1 MYPYFNIRSI
11 VVLFIFATILPIKA
25 VLSDSY
31 TSNSKSFFPNAK
43 FSEATDNLKKEFSNI
58 GFTKNSNSTLGQT
71 KRTKNFD
78 LNSKASELGISQGQ
92 LSQILNNIPSDSL
105 QTDALNSS
113 VLSGQAALD
122 YYGFCVAKA
131 GDVNGD
137 GFDDIIVGSPFN
149 SQPGT
154 YAGRAFLYY
163 GGLVMSSTPALI
175 FNGEASGDMFGGA
188 VSGAGDVNGDGYA
201 DIIIGSPY
209 NSNKGKIYLYYGGPG
224 LNNSYDAAVSGGT
237 AGDWFGVSAACA
249 GDVNG
254 DGLSDFIVG
263 ANGNDAAANNA
274 GAAYLFF
281 GRTSINYSSSL
292 TLTGTG
298 AGDAFGSVVSS
309 AGDVNGDGYSDVLV
323 SAFLNDAGGVDA
335 GRVYCYFG
343 GASMNNVVDVTFT
356 GQAGSDEF
364 GRGINSAG
372 DVNGDGYSDIIIGAP
387 NNDGGATNAGRVYIY
402 YGGSSVDNT
411 ADKTITSIYANTNFG
426 YSVAGIGDV
435 NGDAFDDVIVGIP
448 QSNRT
453 AANYGAADVYF
464 GGINMDIYPDILL
477 NGNETNSSFGYSVS
491 TAGDLNG
498 DGYFDFLVG
507 APYNNGNAIGKV
519 FIYKNSLTGEDIA
532 DWKYVGDIDNEF
544 LGMSVKSAGDVNGDG
559 YTDFM
564 VNSKKFENN
573 GGSVF
578 LFHGG
583 PLLDNI
589 PDVIFNGTTDYFG
602 YSVSGAG
609 DVNGDGYSDI
619 IIGDPNYNNAR
630 GRANIFFG
638 SALMDTLIDVSLNG
652 YSNFAGFGGAVSSAG
667 DVNRDGFSDIIVGV
681 ENEDGTGTSYV
692 FLGGLNMNNQYDY
705 KLPGEKNNDHFGTSV
720 ASAGDVNKDGYS
732 DIIIGAPA
740 YSYDGIQS
748 GRAYIYYGGF
758 YMDTIRDVILSG
770 GLRDN
775 FGCSVSGL
783 GDINGDGY
791 SDVIVGARYNSYNG
805 ENAGRVYLY
814 CGSTDMDSTCDFIFN
829 GENTKDEFG
838 SSVASGGDINND
850 GFDDIIIGAPYNGYN
865 LRKNGKAY
873 IYFGGNSISNIP
885 QIVFTGSG
893 DEYLGYC
900 VSTAGD
906 INGDNFDDIIIG
918 APLYSG
924 IYGVVYLYISSS
936 PAIVPRLISVNDVP
950 NDQGGNVRVKF
961 TRSGYDA
968 SGQNRITGYYIEK
981 SPPPGVSGY
990 AWEPV
995 TTIAPTHNPIYSF
1008 TASSWGDSSS
1018 NGSDRIYFR
1027 ITAQTSNGS
1036 EYWRSNIVYGQSVD
1050 NLSPASPTGLAAA
1063 PTSTKIN
1070 LSWTANA
1077 EPDMKDYLVYRNGVN
1092 ISSASSISFSD
1103 TTALA
1108 DSIYIYKIAAR
1119 DIHGN
1124 ISPLST
1130 ADTASLESITT
1141 INVTVIPEGLLN
1153 TGTNQLRM
1161 RDTIK
1166 AKLWDLTGSVIVDS
1180 ATAVID
1186 SITFIASFSF
1196 KNVPSGD
1203 YYLAIVHRNSIE
1215 TWSKTGGENYT
1226 RGTTATYDFTSANSQ
1241 AYGNNLK
1248 LKGGKYCLYSG
1259 DVNGSGVINST
1270 DRTLIRSNVGQT
1282 GYIKYD
1288 LDGNGVVNS
1297 ADRTIVR
1304 NNTGIARQR
1313 P

>member
-1 MYPYFNIRSI
+1 MYPYFNIRII

-25 VLSDSY
+25 ALSDSY
-31 TSNSKSFFPNAK
+31 TSNSKGFFSNAK

-71 KRTKNFD
+71 KRTINFD

-113 VLSGQAALD
+113 VLSGQTALD

-281 GRTSINYSSSL
+281 GRTSLNYSSSL
-292 TLTGTG
+292 TFTGTG

-453 AANYGAADVYF
+453 ATNYGAADVYF

-507 APYNNGNAIGKV
+507 APYNNGNAIGKA
-519 FIYKNSLTGEDIA
+519 FIYKNSLTGNDIP
-532 DWKYVGDIDNEF
+532 DLEFQRVNPNEYYF
-544 LGMSVKSAGDVNGDG
+544 ATSVTNAGDVNGDG
-559 YTDFM
+559 YNDIMISAQTDTISHVYLYYGGANINTTADVQFNINNSFSGIAAIAGVGDVNGDGYDDILIGTPYYDYAGSQNGRALLYYGGAI
-564 VNSKKFENN
+564 VNSV
-573 GGSVF
+573 S
-578 LFHGG
+578 
-583 PLLDNI
+583 
-589 PDVIFNGTTDYFG
+589 DVIFTGLPRDRLGHSVASAGDVNSDGFNDIIIGTDNDTGRAYIYLGGLTVSNIAWRELLFSGGSYFG
-602 YSVSGAG
+602 FSVAGVGDVNGDGYDDVAIGAPNYTFNGNEGVVCFIFGGLYMNNYPDLLLRGEGGVGWSLAGAG
-609 DVNGDGYSDI
+609 DVNGDGFPDI
-619 IIGDPNYNNAR
+619 MAGAP
-630 GRANIFFG
+630 
-638 SALMDTLIDVSLNG
+638 G
-652 YSNFAGFGGAVSSAG
+652 YHAIENGGA
-667 DVNRDGFSDIIVGV
+667 
-681 ENEDGTGTSYV
+681 
-692 FLGGLNMNNQYDY
+692 M
-705 KLPGEKNNDHFGTSV
+705 
-720 ASAGDVNKDGYS
+720 
-732 DIIIGAPA
+732 
-740 YSYDGIQS
+740 
-748 GRAYIYYGGF
+748 YIYYGG
-758 YMDTIRDVILSG
+758 Y
-770 GLRDN
+770 N
-775 FGCSVSGL
+775 FDETYDKLLIGHANTEDFGSKCASA
-783 GDINGDGY
+783 GDINKDGY
-791 SDVIVGARYNSYNG
+791 DDIIVGAPQYFMHDAIS
-805 ENAGRVYLY
+805 GRV
-814 CGSTDMDSTCDFIFN
+814 
-829 GENTKDEFG
+829 
-838 SSVASGGDINND
+838 
-850 GFDDIIIGAPYNGYN
+850 
-865 LRKNGKAY
+865 Y
-873 IYFGGNSISNIP
+873 IYFGGSDMSTSASIIMTGEAGDYFGNSIS
-885 QIVFTGSG
+885 S
-893 DEYLGYC
+893 
-900 VSTAGD
+900 AGD
-906 INGDNFDDIIIG
+906 FNNDGFNDILSG
-918 APLYSG
+918 SYHHGNWGSAFLYF
-924 IYGVVYLYISSS
+924 SSS
-936 PAIVPRLISVNDVP
+936 PAIVPRLISVSDVP

-1027 ITAQTSNGS
+1027 ITAQTSIGS

-1070 LSWTANA
+1070 LSWAANT
-1077 EPDMKDYLVYRNGVN
+1077 EPDLKDYLVYRNGVN
-1092 ISSASSISFSD
+1092 ISSAGSVSFSD

-1108 DSIYIYKIAAR
+1108 DSTYIYKIAAR

-1180 ATAVID
+1180 ATAIID
-1186 SITFIASFSF
+1186 SITFIASFTF
-1196 KNVPSGD
+1196 KNAPSGD

-1226 RGTTATYDFTSANSQ
+1226 RGTTTTYDFSSANTQ

-1248 LKGGKYCLYSG
+1248 LKGGRYCLYSG

-1282 GYIKYD
+1282 GYIRFD